1 MKTGMGS
8 DLRENTNTI
17 PICNKFTLT
26 IEEAFPSIA
35 NIDNYNIYSP
45 NEETLLLLQGNK
57 LQINIDKISTKIEKD
72 TIVVGRVYYNNKS
85 LIQLKKEK
93 KKGKIE
99 ITDID
104 YTLNY

>member
-1 MKTGMGS
+1 MSGF
-8 DLRENTNTI
+8 DNDENRY
-17 PICNKFTLT
+17 FSSSFSADG
-26 IEEAFPSIA
+26 EDERFV
-35 NIDNYNIYSP
+35 
-45 NEETLLLLQGNK
+45 
-57 LQINIDKISTKIEKD
+57 STSKIEKD